1 MVNDTFIKFI
11 LALISQWIFFMKLI
25 EFTLLRTTS
34 GFSRI
39 YVKVAWIVKY
49 LYFTRLLV
57 NFSSFSAML
66 NHSLQLSIVSNL
78 FLVSWHIKSWKNKK
92 QKQITTKRI
101 FRTLLGKISFS
112 FDYQLISVILK
123 DKEFQCI
130 TVATNS

>member
-130 TVATNS
+130 TIATNP

>member
-1 MVNDTFIKFI
+1 MVNNTFIKFI
-11 LALISQWIFFMKLI
+11 LAIISQWIFFMKLI

-130 TVATNS
+130 TIATNS

>member
-130 TVATNS
+130 TIATNS

>member
-1 MVNDTFIKFI
+1 MVNDTLIKFI
-11 LALISQWIFFMKLI
+11 LAIISQWIFFMKLI
-25 EFTLLRTTS
+25 ELTLLRTTS

-130 TVATNS
+130 TIATNS